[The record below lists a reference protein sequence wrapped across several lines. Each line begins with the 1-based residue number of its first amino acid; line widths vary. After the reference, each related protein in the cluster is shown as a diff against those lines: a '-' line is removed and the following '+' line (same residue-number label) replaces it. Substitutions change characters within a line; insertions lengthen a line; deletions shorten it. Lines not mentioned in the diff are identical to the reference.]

1 MPMRLM
7 PGSSME
13 YPMNRPR
20 VKLLLMLS
28 AALFFFNCEKLEP
41 EADNPLDPDNPDYDP
56 PEVLISEGPA
66 EGEIV
71 DTSAVTFQWTGNELV
86 TSYRYRFDSEVWSDW
101 FSSTSVSLDYLDEG
115 DHSFSL
121 QSQYE
126 TGDTSVVLNVSFV
139 VDAVT
144 GPALMFYPRRH
155 IASIGETVTF
165 QIMAEEVENLTAAE
179 FSISFDPAELVV
191 ASISQGTMFTG
202 NGESIFFSEYD
213 NLQGTITISAG
224 LLGGE
229 NPSVSGTGDLV
240 TVEVSVLQVGETEL
254 TFDGSEVF
262 RDPDNNSISV
272 NITVNGLIT
281 AQ

>member
-1 MPMRLM
+1 MRLM

-28 AALFFFNCEKLEP
+28 AALFFFTCEKLEP
-41 EADNPLDPDNPDYDP
+41 VADNPLDPDNPDYDP

-66 EGEIV
+66 EGETIE
-71 DTSAVTFQWTGNELV
+71 TSAVTFQWTGNELA

-115 DHSFSL
+115 DHSFAV

-126 TGDTSVVLNVSFV
+126 TGDTSVVLYVSFV

-155 IASIGETVTF
+155 IASVGETVTF
-165 QIMAEEVENLTAAE
+165 QILAEEVEDLTAAE
-179 FSISFDPAELVV
+179 FSISFDPADLEII
-191 ASISQGTMFTG
+191 SITQGSMFTES
-202 NGESIFFSEYD
+202 GESIFHAENGS
-213 NLQGTITISAG
+213 GTLYILTAI
-224 LLGGE
+224 LGGE

-240 TVEVSVLQVGETEL
+240 TIEVSVVQTGETEL

-262 RDPDNNSISV
+262 RDPENNSISV
-272 NITVNGLIT
+272 NSAVNGLVVVE
-281 AQ
+281 

>member
-1 MPMRLM
+1 MPIRLM

-28 AALFFFNCEKLEP
+28 AALFFFTCEKLEP
-41 EADNPLDPDNPDYDP
+41 VADNPLDPDNPDYDP

-101 FSSTSVSLDYLDEG
+101 TSNTSASYYYLDEG
-115 DHSFSL
+115 DYSFSV

-155 IASIGETVTF
+155 EAQVGETVTF
-165 QIMAEEVENLTAAE
+165 QILAEEVSNLAAAE
-179 FSISFDPAELVV
+179 FSISYDPDEIEITAIYEGSIFTDLGNVFFLVDNGSEGEATISTAVWGESSPSAEGTGVLAALEVRAKVTGSLVV
-191 ASISQGTMFTG
+191 S
-202 NGESIFFSEYD
+202 
-213 NLQGTITISAG
+213 
-224 LLGGE
+224 
-229 NPSVSGTGDLV
+229 
-240 TVEVSVLQVGETEL
+240 
-254 TFDGSEVF
+254 FDGSAVF
-262 RDPDNNSISV
+262 KDPENSDIQINDS
-272 NITVNGLIT
+272 INGLVMVE
-281 AQ
+281 

>member
-1 MPMRLM
+1 
-7 PGSSME
+7 ME

-28 AALFFFNCEKLEP
+28 AALFFVTCEKLEP

-101 FSSTSVSLDYLDEG
+101 TSNTSASYYYLDEG
-115 DHSFSL
+115 DYSFSV

-155 IASIGETVTF
+155 EAQVGETVTF
-165 QIMAEEVENLTAAE
+165 QILAEEVSNLAAAE
-179 FSISFDPAELVV
+179 FSISYDPDEIEITAIYEGSIFTDLGNVFFLVDNGSEGEATISTAVWGESSPSAEGTGVLAALEVKAKVTGSLVV
-191 ASISQGTMFTG
+191 S
-202 NGESIFFSEYD
+202 
-213 NLQGTITISAG
+213 
-224 LLGGE
+224 
-229 NPSVSGTGDLV
+229 
-240 TVEVSVLQVGETEL
+240 
-254 TFDGSEVF
+254 FDGSEVF
-262 RDPDNNSISV
+262 RDPDNNDVSI
-272 NITVNGLIT
+272 NETVGGLVVVE
-281 AQ
+281 